1 MFKRV
6 FLLSLLTIL
15 SINSF
20 LFSAESKKSQLSE
33 LDFVP
38 TEEQRSFPEPI
49 IPREKSGPFI
59 SSNTGIS
66 FLFNQSSFMLSSPV
80 YEAII
85 GYHLGNSFKIAT
97 AYQFQQAPMDV
108 RFQGHAFVAG
118 KKHAYNY
125 SVNSGVHLQ
134 SLALKLFVSP
144 AHPYRWK
151 ILTLSPYFSV
161 GTGLGFADVKGM
173 FKTRTTLFMADCGL
187 CFGTSF
193 ISTTAGCRYNSWSW
207 DNGIFSIAP
216 YAGLQIS
223 F

>member
-1 MFKRV
+1 MIRK
-6 FLLSLLTIL
+6 IL
-15 SINSF
+15 FTCTLVLCSTTTHIY
-20 LFSAESKKSQLSE
+20 SADIKKNQFSE

-38 TEEQRSFPEPI
+38 SEEEHTYPKPF
-49 IPREKSGPFI
+49 IPKEKSGPFI
-59 SSNTGIS
+59 SSNTGIG

-80 YEAII
+80 YEAIL

-97 AYQFQQAPMDV
+97 AYQYQRAPMDV
-108 RFQGHAFVAG
+108 RFQGHAFIAG

-125 SVNSGVHLQ
+125 AVKSGVNLQ

-151 ILTLSPYFSV
+151 ILTLSPYFSI

-187 CFGTSF
+187 SFGTSF